1 MIIKDDMINDVMIYI
16 HNRFK
21 WEVGS
26 GEPDLYD
33 PSRLFEV
40 MKAVMEKSPIDD
52 CYYGD
57 VIIDHFFT
65 KIIDPSKAR
74 EVDPSKYKMTREM
87 YEYGNLFFNSQRG
100 FESEFYD
107 IFEISWARAY
117 NEWADSYV
125 TGKWDPSDWAGYMLD
140 QLEDA
145 ATDAAFE
152 KFPILEL
159 K

>member
-1 MIIKDDMINDVMIYI
+1 MIINDDMINEVMIYI
-16 HNRFK
+16 HNRFR

-65 KIIDPSKAR
+65 KIIDPNIAR

-100 FESEFYD
+100 YESEFYD
-107 IFEISWARAY
+107 IFDISRVRAHSL
-117 NEWADSYV
+117 WADAFLYRRWELSSCARYL
-125 TGKWDPSDWAGYMLD
+125 LD